1 MIEDFIYILPLCIV
15 GFGAIVLMLLSPIK
29 RLTLRQDAMITLIFM
44 ISAIGVNLYHLSLDI
59 FSIYPFATTFK
70 SMIIVDTYAAYF
82 SAILLMGA
90 ILTILV
96 GVHYFEKHTQF
107 TTEFFSLFLFS
118 LFGMM
123 LLVHANELITAFI
136 SLEIASLSLYVMI
149 GYQKI
154 LDRRIEASY
163 RYLVLGS
170 LAGVFFLLGSSFVY
184 AATQTTQIGQIGL
197 YIQEHIEDDITI
209 LLIGSTMIFITFL
222 FKISAVP
229 FQNWAIDVYD
239 GAPYPVTAFMAGTF
253 KAAIFGFILRFVLV
267 DLDMLRDF
275 WDDMFFY
282 IIILT
287 LLFGSLLAIM
297 QNSLKRMLAA
307 SSIVHTGYLLIA
319 FISIDVIG
327 KSAASSIIFYLVAY
341 FLSAI
346 GAFGLLSYISSD
358 DKVRISYEDFRGFA
372 HIRPYMAAMMS
383 VFMLSLAGIPSTIGF
398 IGKFYIFTGAIE
410 AGYPI
415 LAIFGILA
423 TFISVYYYFR
433 LIAIMYF
440 YPSAKMHDV
449 PSLRGIA
456 PFFIGALAIAIIW
469 GGIGNTLISYFPGVD
484 FLIDMAR
491 LAYESLFIK

>member
-1 MIEDFIYILPLCIV
+1 MLEDFIYTLPLFIV
-15 GFGAIVLMLLSPIK
+15 GLGAVVLMLISPIQ
-29 RLTLRQDAMITLIFM
+29 RISLRKASIITILFMSVALIIDLIPMSQMYSVFPFEDTFQAMI
-44 ISAIGVNLYHLSLDI
+44 V
-59 FSIYPFATTFK
+59 
-70 SMIIVDTYAAYF
+70 VDTYSGYF

-90 ILTILV
+90 ILTILI
-96 GVHYFEKHTQF
+96 GINYFEKHVQF

-123 LLVHANELITAFI
+123 LLVHANELITALI
-136 SLEIASLSLYVMI
+136 ALEIASLSLYVMI
-149 GYQKI
+149 GYQKVI
-154 LDRRIEASY
+154 ERRVEASY

-170 LAGVFFLLGSSFVY
+170 LSGAFFLLGSSFIY
-184 AATQTTQIGQIGL
+184 AATQTTHIGKISQ
-197 YIQEHIEDDITI
+197 YIQNNIEGDITI
-209 LLIGSTMIFITFL
+209 LLIGVTMIFITFL
-222 FKISAVP
+222 FKIAAFP

-239 GAPYPVTAFMAGTF
+239 GAPYPVTTFMAATF

-267 DLDMLRDF
+267 DLEMIRDF

-282 IIILT
+282 IIVFT
-287 LLFGSLLAIM
+287 LLYGSFLAII

-319 FISIDVIG
+319 FISIDIIG

-358 DKVRISYEDFRGFA
+358 DQVRISYEDFRGFA

-415 LAIFGILA
+415 LAVFGILA
-423 TFISVYYYFR
+423 TFISVYYYFK

-440 YPSAKMHDV
+440 YPSAKMQDV
-449 PSLRGIA
+449 PPLRGLA
-456 PFFIGALAIAIIW
+456 PLLIGSLAVAIVW
-469 GGIGNTLISYFPGVD
+469 GGVGNILISYFPGVD
-484 FLIDMAR
+484 FLIDMAK
-491 LAYESLFIK
+491 LAYESLFAHN